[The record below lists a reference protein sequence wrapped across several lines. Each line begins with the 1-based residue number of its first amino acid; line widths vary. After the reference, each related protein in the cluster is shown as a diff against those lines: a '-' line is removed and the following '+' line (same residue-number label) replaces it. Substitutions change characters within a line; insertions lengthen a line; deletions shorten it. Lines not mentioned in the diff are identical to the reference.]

1 MKKSIFFTIMLSVG
15 LFMGSISHGF
25 ASDWTLNKSTGNV
38 DFYYKI
44 GECNGQD
51 AIFLKIVNKNNYG
64 VKVTWT
70 DVVNDNVSG
79 MNVEARYGLKEHIV
93 APGAS
98 LQSDCSEAES
108 SDLIVLAIKIIPT
121 HKADI
126 TNFEFK
132 NVKVIIN

>member
-1 MKKSIFFTIMLSVG
+1 MKKSIFFTTLLSVG

-51 AIFLKIVNKNNYG
+51 AIFLKIVNKNNYE

-70 DVVNDNVSG
+70 DVVSDNISG
-79 MNVEARYGLKEHIV
+79 RNVEARYGLKEHIV
-93 APGAS
+93 APKTS
-98 LQSDCSEAES
+98 LQSNCSEAES
-108 SDLIVLAIKIIPT
+108 SDFIVLVHKTIPT

-126 TNFEFK
+126 KSFEFK
-132 NVKVIIN
+132 NIKVIVN